1 MFYREDCLCVHIVLQ
16 EQTTLNIVC
25 RHMQDDLAH
34 ALIDVLEYT
43 SNQINVYSLRQET
56 SGKLQT
62 LQGAGHF
69 RNAANVLQTLTRLV
83 S

>member
-1 MFYREDCLCVHIVLQ
+1 MAFDWTSYVGLRQQKL
-16 EQTTLNIVC
+16 IVC
-25 RHMQDDLAH
+25 RHMQDELAH